1 MDQYK
6 SRNEIPEKYRWNLN
20 LIYSSSQE
28 WEKDFNS
35 IESALTTVEK
45 YRGTLTSDAETLAR
59 AFDDQVKLDL
69 IIEKLYSYAHHL
81 SDEDTRDSE
90 NLGRVDR
97 IRSKAVDAGA
107 RLSWMDPELLSA
119 PIETLKQLKEHPALK
134 TYQRKLEL
142 LIRSKPHQRSAEVEE
157 VLSLASEPLGGSY
170 KAFSLLENADMKIP
184 NAKDADGKEH
194 ELNHATYSA
203 CLESKDRVLRK
214 NAFETYLG
222 AYSQY
227 QNTFAATLDSHVK
240 KQIFYA
246 KTRRFGSAI
255 EASLFS
261 DAIPASVYNGL
272 IDTVHRFLP
281 LLHRW
286 VALKKRELNLKEM
299 NIYDL
304 FLPMVQPAKVD
315 IPYDE
320 GFQMVVDGVKPL
332 GQDYVRALQSSFEDR
347 WIDVFYTPGKRGG
360 AYSGGMYL
368 SKPYILLNHKNNLN
382 STFTLAHELGHS
394 LHSHYS
400 NLHQPYVNASYPIF
414 LAEVAS
420 TTNEMLLQFQLY
432 QNAESK
438 EMKLYLLDHLFTQ
451 FRGTLFR
458 QVQFAEFERDI
469 HAMAERGE
477 PLTAQTLSDAYAALN
492 AKYYGPDMVQHE
504 MIRYEWTR
512 IPHFYYNFY
521 VYKYSTSFAAAQYF
535 ARKIFEGDTQ
545 VRDRYLQFLKSGSS
559 RDPLDTLIEAGVDLR
574 DSKPIEAAFK
584 VFEDALNE
592 FENLSGR
599 PSDPQARG

>member
-1 MDQYK
+1 
-6 SRNEIPEKYRWNLN
+6 
-20 LIYSSSQE
+20 
-28 WEKDFNS
+28 
-35 IESALTTVEK
+35 
-45 YRGTLTSDAETLAR
+45 
-59 AFDDQVKLDL
+59 
-69 IIEKLYSYAHHL
+69 
-81 SDEDTRDSE
+81 
-90 NLGRVDR
+90 
-97 IRSKAVDAGA
+97 
-107 RLSWMDPELLSA
+107 
-119 PIETLKQLKEHPALK
+119 
-134 TYQRKLEL
+134 
-142 LIRSKPHQRSAEVEE
+142 
-157 VLSLASEPLGGSY
+157 
-170 KAFSLLENADMKIP
+170 MKIP
-184 NAKDADGKEH
+184 NAKDAEGKEH

-203 CLESKDRVLRK
+203 CLESSDRVLRK
-214 NAFETYLG
+214 NAFETYFG

-227 QNTFAATLDSHVK
+227 QNTFAATLDAHVK

-246 KTRRFGSAI
+246 KTRRFPSAI

-261 DAIPASVYNGL
+261 DQIPVSVYNGL

-286 VALKKRELNLKEM
+286 VALKKRELKLPEM
-299 NIYDL
+299 NLYDL
-304 FLPMVQPAKVD
+304 FYPMVKPAKVE

-320 GFQMVVDGVKPL
+320 GCRMVAEAVKPL
-332 GQDYVRALQSSFEDR
+332 GADYVKSLESAYAER
-347 WIDVFYTPGKRGG
+347 WIDVFYTAGKRGG
-360 AYSGGMYL
+360 AYSGGMYT

-400 NLHQPYVNASYPIF
+400 NQYQPYSTANYPIF

-420 TTNEMLLQFQLY
+420 TTNEMLLHFYLNERAQ
-432 QNAESK
+432 SK

-477 PLTAQTLSDAYAALN
+477 PLTAQTLSDTYAAIN
-492 AKYYGPDMVQHE
+492 AKYYGPEMVQHE
-504 MIRYEWTR
+504 LVRYEWTR

-535 ARKIFEGDTQ
+535 AQKIFDGDTA
-545 VRDRYLQFLKSGSS
+545 VRDRYLEFLKSGSS
-559 RDPLDTLIEAGVDLR
+559 RDPLETLKIAGVDLG

-584 VFEDALNE
+584 VLEDALDE
-592 FENLSGR
+592 FEKLK
-599 PSDPQARG
+599 

>member
-6 SRNEIPEKYRWNLN
+6 TRQDIPEAHRWNLS
-20 LIYSSSQE
+20 LIYSTQAD
-28 WEKDFNS
+28 WEADFLK
-35 IESALTTVEK
+35 IEDRIVRVEGHRGVLTRSAQGLLK
-45 YRGTLTSDAETLAR
+45 
-59 AFDDQVKLDL
+59 AFEDQVELDL
-69 IIEKLYSYAHHL
+69 LIEKLYSFAHHL
-81 SDEDTRDSE
+81 SDEDTRDSG

-97 IRSKAVDAGA
+97 IRSKATEAGA
-107 RLSWMDPELLSA
+107 RLSWMEPELLEA
-119 PIETLKQLKEHPALK
+119 PLEELKKLQEAAELKVFS
-134 TYQRKLEL
+134 RRLEL

-184 NAKDADGKEH
+184 NALDAEGKDH

-203 CLESKDRVLRK
+203 CLESPDRVLRK

-227 QNTFAATLDSHVK
+227 QNTFAAMFDFHVK

-246 KTRRFGSAI
+246 KTRRFKSAI
-255 EASLFS
+255 ESSLFS
-261 DAIPASVYNGL
+261 DSIPVGVYNGL
-272 IDTVHRFLP
+272 IDTVHRHLP

-286 VALKKRELNLKEM
+286 VSLKKRELGLSEM
-299 NIYDL
+299 NLYDL
-304 FLPMVQPAKVD
+304 FLPMVKPAKVE
-315 IPYDE
+315 IPYEE
-320 GFQMVVDGVKPL
+320 GFEMVLEGVKPL
-332 GQDYVRALQSSFEDR
+332 GEDYGRALKRAQEER

-368 SKPYILLNHKNNLN
+368 TKPYILLNHKNNLN

-394 LHSHYS
+394 LHTHYS
-400 NLHQPYVNASYPIF
+400 NANQHYSNANYPIF

-420 TTNEMLLQFQLY
+420 TTNEMLLHFHLFEKAQ
-432 QNAESK
+432 SR
-438 EMKLYLLDHLFTQ
+438 EMRLYLLDHLFTQ
-451 FRGTLFR
+451 FRGTLYR

-477 PLTAQTLSDAYAALN
+477 PLTAQSLSDAYEALN
-492 AKYYGPDMVQHE
+492 VKYYGPDMARHDK
-504 MIRYEWTR
+504 IRFEWTR

-535 ARKIFEGDTQ
+535 AKKIFDGDTV
-545 VRDRYLQFLKSGSS
+545 VRDRYLAFLKSGSS
-559 RDPLDTLIEAGVDLR
+559 KDPLDTLIEAGVDLR
-574 DSKPIEAAFK
+574 DSKPIEAAFR
-584 VFEDALNE
+584 VFEEALDE
-592 FENLSGR
+592 FEKLK
-599 PSDPQARG
+599 

>member
-6 SRNEIPEKYRWNLN
+6 NRNSIPEAYRWNLN
-20 LIYSSSQE
+20 LIYASEQA
-28 WEKDFNS
+28 WEADFKK
-35 IESALTTVEK
+35 IESSLQAVEAHKGRLTVSAEAL
-45 YRGTLTSDAETLAR
+45 LQ
-59 AFDDQVKLDL
+59 AFEDQVKLDL
-69 IIEKLYSYAHHL
+69 LIEKLYSFAHHL
-81 SDEDTRDSE
+81 SDEDTRDSL
-90 NLGRVDR
+90 NLGRVER
-97 IRSKAVDAGA
+97 IRSKAADAGA
-107 RLSWMDPELLSA
+107 RLAWMDPELLDA
-119 PIETLKQLKEHPALK
+119 PIEVLNQYRNHPALK
-134 TYQRKLEL
+134 VYARKIDL

-157 VLSLASEPLGGSY
+157 ILSLASEPLGGSY

-184 NAKDADGKEH
+184 NALDAEGKEH

-203 CLESKDRVLRK
+203 CLESSDRVLRK

-240 KQIFYA
+240 KQIFYS
-246 KTRRFGSAI
+246 KTRRFPSAI
-255 EASLFS
+255 ESSLFS
-261 DAIPASVYNGL
+261 DAIPVGVYNGL
-272 IDTVHRFLP
+272 IETVHRYLP

-286 VALKKRELNLKEM
+286 VSLKKRHLGLSEM
-299 NIYDL
+299 NLYDL
-304 FLPMVQPAKVD
+304 FVPMVKPANVD
-315 IPYDE
+315 IPYDQ
-320 GFQMVVDGVKPL
+320 GFEMVLEAVKPL
-332 GQDYVRALQSSFEDR
+332 GAEYAKALAASRDER
-347 WIDVFYTPGKRGG
+347 WIDVYYTPGKRGG

-394 LHSHYS
+394 LHTHYS
-400 NLHQPYVNASYPIF
+400 NRNQHYATANYPIF

-420 TTNEMLLQFQLY
+420 TTNEMLLQFHLY
-432 QNAESK
+432 EKATSK

-492 AKYYGPDMVQHE
+492 AKYYGPDMIQHE
-504 MIRYEWTR
+504 KIRYEWTR

-535 ARKIFEGDTQ
+535 ARKIFDGDTS

-559 RDPLDTLIEAGVDLR
+559 KDPLDTLIEAGVDLR
-574 DSKPIEAAFK
+574 DSKPVEAAFK
-584 VFEDALNE
+584 VLEDALNE
-592 FENLSGR
+592 FDRLSGT
-599 PSDPQARG
+599 AG